1 MSQNTQ
7 TLDESQK
14 HKALILRDELADSF
28 DEEKAEEFGKKN
40 QNKSW
45 YNDFMLLYRM
55 VMDKEY
61 SIDGK
66 TKLAIA
72 GALAYVILPIDI
84 IPDFL
89 PIVGWLDDAFVLSF
103 TMASLSEEIERYK
116 AFKGELS

>member
-28 DEEKAEEFGKKN
+28 DEEKAEEFSKKN

-103 TMASLSEEIERYK
+103 TMASLAEEIERYK

>member
-61 SIDGK
+61 NIDGK

>member
-1 MSQNTQ
+1 MSLNTQ
-7 TLDESQK
+7 TLDESQQ
-14 HKALILRDELADSF
+14 HKALILRDELADTF

-45 YNDFMLLYRM
+45 YKDFMLLYHM

-66 TKLAIA
+66 TKLAVA

-103 TMASLSEEIERYK
+103 TMSSLAEEIERYK
-116 AFKGELS
+116 AFKGNLS